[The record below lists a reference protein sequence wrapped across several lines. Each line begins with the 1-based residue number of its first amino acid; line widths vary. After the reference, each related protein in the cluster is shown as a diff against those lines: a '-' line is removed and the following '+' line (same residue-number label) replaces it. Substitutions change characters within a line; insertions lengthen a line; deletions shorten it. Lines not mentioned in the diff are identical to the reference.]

1 MPTSTAGKPRA
12 RASGKRQRGFTYA
25 MVLVAIV
32 VVGILAGVANVAT
45 ARVVQADREDELLFR
60 GMAYRSAIQRYYAV
74 AGRYPRTLDELLK
87 DSRFAQRPYLRTRYP
102 DPMADRA
109 QGSGSDES
117 GGWQLVRSG
126 DGGIAGVASR
136 SKRAPLKKAN
146 FPPGFESF
154 DGAQSYAEWV
164 FEYSPLPPGAARRA
178 PGAGPA
184 AASSI

>member
-12 RASGKRQRGFTYA
+12 PASGKRQRGFTYA

-32 VVGILAGVANVAT
+32 IVGILAGVANVAT
-45 ARVVQADREDELLFR
+45 SRVVQADREEELLFR
-60 GMAYRSAIQRYYAV
+60 GMAYRSAIQRYHAV
-74 AGRYPRTLDELLK
+74 AGRYPRTLNELLK
-87 DSRFAQRPYLRTRYP
+87 DSRFAHRPYLRTLYP

-109 QGSGSDES
+109 QGRGRDES
-117 GGWQLVRSG
+117 GGWQLVRAA

-146 FPPGFESF
+146 FPPGFEGF
-154 DGAQSYAEWV
+154 DGAQSYSEWV

-178 PGAGPA
+178 PGTVPA

>member
-1 MPTSTAGKPRA
+1 
-12 RASGKRQRGFTYA
+12 

-87 DSRFAQRPYLRTRYP
+87 DSRFAQRPYLRARYP

-109 QGSGSDES
+109 QASGRDES
-117 GGWQLVRSG
+117 GGWQLVRAG

-146 FPPGFESF
+146 FPPGLECF
-154 DGAQSYAEWV
+154 DGAQRYAEWV

-178 PGAGPA
+178 PGAAPA
-184 AASSI
+184 AARSI